1 MPDDGSRY
9 TVACLSLRIMKI
21 GIIGSG
27 SASTELPPHFHT
39 EAAQWAGAEITLIQP
54 RLSMFA
60 FTPYER
66 LLVDLGYVDAAQSAA
81 QAACDAILI
90 NSFADY
96 GIDAARSAVPVPIM
110 GAGEAALRE
119 ASVTGAGQ
127 FCILTV
133 WPKSMGFLYDE
144 RLRSLEMVPRCLAI
158 RHFSAE
164 DELSRLA
171 GDTSVMAR
179 MARHEH
185 DIIDAL
191 GTACEE
197 LIARHRPDS
206 IVLGCTCMSPI
217 ADALA
222 KRCLVPV
229 IDGAVSG
236 LRLLASGNH
245 IGSPVSARTMAK
257 RASLIPDMVSAWIG
271 TAHSPAP
278 VATPDC
284 PVCITDVE

>member
-1 MPDDGSRY
+1 
-9 TVACLSLRIMKI
+9 
-21 GIIGSG
+21 
-27 SASTELPPHFHT
+27 
-39 EAAQWAGAEITLIQP
+39 
-54 RLSMFA
+54 MFA

-127 FCILTV
+127 FCSLTV

-144 RLRSLEMVPRCLAI
+144 RLRSLEMVSRCLAI

-179 MARHEH
+179 MARHEQ
-185 DIIDAL
+185 DIIEAL

-197 LIARHRPDS
+197 LIAQHRPDS

-217 ADALA
+217 AEALA
-222 KRCLVPV
+222 KRCPIPV
-229 IDGAVSG
+229 IDGAISG
-236 LRLLASGNH
+236 LRLLASGDQA
-245 IGSPVSARTMAK
+245 GSSVSTRAMTK
-257 RASLIPDMVSAWIG
+257 RISLIPDMVSAWVG
-271 TAHSPAP
+271 AAHAPAP
-278 VATPDC
+278 LATSDC
-284 PVCITDVE
+284 PVCITNVE